1 MVFSERRSSHRPWL
15 GEFPVPHSVGT
26 LREVRMAGGIC
37 AERGQ
42 REARWVT
49 DKQELVQN
57 YCGKGVAI
65 HIGSTPRRVAMPFV
79 KP

>member
-1 MVFSERRSSHRPWL
+1 
-15 GEFPVPHSVGT
+15 
-26 LREVRMAGGIC
+26 MAGGIC

-65 HIGSTPRRVAMPFV
+65 HIGSTPHRVAMPFV